1 MAKETQETQ
10 VPVQDEPRF
19 SVEQIVQSETYGR
32 YADLLNAVLDISV
45 MYTHKEIEQLL
56 ARELSRIVIVDINE

>member
-32 YADLLNAVLDISV
+32 YADLLNAVLDTSV